1 MTFTIVDGVVILV
14 LFLSGALA
22 FARGFTRELLSV
34 AGWVIAAIA
43 AFTLAPSFE
52 PMVKDIPV
60 VGEFVA
66 PSCELT
72 MLTAFAAVFAIALI
86 VLTVLTSALSSAVRE
101 SALGPIDRG
110 LGFFFGVARG
120 VILLVIV
127 YMLYDLFGPE
137 ASAPK
142 AITESASVG
151 MISDAAKLLAEETP
165 DRMPDWLADW
175 IHGLM
180 GECAERQ
187 PAASA

>member
-1 MTFTIVDGVVILV
+1 MTFTIVDGAVALV
-14 LFLSGALA
+14 LLLSAVLA
-22 FARGFTRELLSV
+22 FSRGFTRELLSV
-34 AGWVIAAIA
+34 GGWVIAAAA
-43 AFTLAPSFE
+43 AFALAPSFE

-60 VGEFVA
+60 IGEFVA

-72 MLTAFAAVFAIALI
+72 MLTAFAGVFGVALI
-86 VLTVLTSALSSAVRE
+86 VLTVLTSALASAVRD

-120 VILLVIV
+120 VILLVIA
-127 YMLYDLFGPE
+127 YMLYDLFGPDGAGIE
-137 ASAPK
+137 MVEK
-142 AITESASVG
+142 SASIGV
-151 MISDAAKLLAEETP
+151 IADAAQMLAEQTP